1 MESRRR
7 FLHPDMERRSDGDGG
22 SDPLNGLRAKRS
34 RRYPGKSGY
43 RIQTVKGKRKL
54 RRVAK
59 HCGRLPGKASSNACP
74 ARTKTDTGG
83 WAEYAKV
90 SERTVAKELGKMAP
104 YVRKKG
110 RSKEPQ

>member
-1 MESRRR
+1 
-7 FLHPDMERRSDGDGG
+7 MERLS
-22 SDPLNGLRAKRS
+22 
-34 RRYPGKSGY
+34 
-43 RIQTVKGKRKL
+43 
-54 RRVAK
+54 
-59 HCGRLPGKASSNACP
+59 GKASSENFDS

-83 WAEYAKV
+83 RAEDAKV

>member
-1 MESRRR
+1 MQIQAN
-7 FLHPDMERRSDGDGG
+7 PDQDAQSV
-22 SDPLNGLRAKRS
+22 
-34 RRYPGKSGY
+34 
-43 RIQTVKGKRKL
+43 TGKRNLWK
-54 RRVAK
+54 VAK
-59 HCGRLPGKASSNACP
+59 HMERLSRKASSDNCKA

-83 WAEYAKV
+83 RAEDAKV

>member
-1 MESRRR
+1 MEPLSR
-7 FLHPDMERRSDGDGG
+7 
-22 SDPLNGLRAKRS
+22 
-34 RRYPGKSGY
+34 
-43 RIQTVKGKRKL
+43 
-54 RRVAK
+54 
-59 HCGRLPGKASSNACP
+59 KASNGNSYT

-83 WAEYAKV
+83 RAENAKV

>member
-1 MESRRR
+1 MSPCFREKP
-7 FLHPDMERRSDGDGG
+7 LG
-22 SDPLNGLRAKRS
+22 SAVG
-34 RRYPGKSGY
+34 
-43 RIQTVKGKRKL
+43 
-54 RRVAK
+54 
-59 HCGRLPGKASSNACP
+59 

-83 WAEYAKV
+83 RAEDAKV

>member
-1 MESRRR
+1 
-7 FLHPDMERRSDGDGG
+7 MER
-22 SDPLNGLRAKRS
+22 LS
-34 RRYPGKSGY
+34 R
-43 RIQTVKGKRKL
+43 
-54 RRVAK
+54 
-59 HCGRLPGKASSNACP
+59 KASSLNFIA

-83 WAEYAKV
+83 RAEDAKV